1 MCGIL
6 INNQE
11 FNIEKTKYILSDLI
25 ANRKQMDEEVI
36 CSTVG
41 QTILWANKGDEIKH
55 KIFFSLFLFSFS
67 AASIDHITLR
77 MTSTL
82 DQRIFNLLLMIIKD
96 NQGFRV
102 QLQGHVQN
110 FTLLYITCITDDGI
124 PLKHY
129 HSTEG
134 FHPVV

>member
-11 FNIEKTKYILSDLI
+11 FNIEKTKYILSNLI
-25 ANRKQMDEEVI
+25 ANRKQMDEEVF

-55 KIFFSLFLFSFS
+55 KFFFLSFSFYFS
-67 AASIDHITLR
+67 AASIDHITVR
-77 MTSTL
+77 ITSTL
-82 DQRIFNLLLMIIKD
+82 DQRIFNLLYLIIKD

-102 QLQGHVQN
+102 QLQGRLQN
-110 FTLLYITCITDDGI
+110 FTLLYITIVSQMMAY
-124 PLKHY
+124 L
-129 HSTEG
+129 
-134 FHPVV
+134 

>member
-11 FNIEKTKYILSDLI
+11 FNIEKTKYILSNLI
-25 ANRKQMDEEVI
+25 ANRKQMDEEVF

-41 QTILWANKGDEIKH
+41 QTILWANKGDEINTKT
-55 KIFFSLFLFSFS
+55 KFY
-67 AASIDHITLR
+67 
-77 MTSTL
+77 STVHY
-82 DQRIFNLLLMIIKD
+82 N
-96 NQGFRV
+96 
-102 QLQGHVQN
+102 
-110 FTLLYITCITDDGI
+110 CITDDGI